1 MASNNQSDTNEIK
14 RRFDIFH
21 REARFQ
27 EKPFR
32 LLGRPQITN
41 KQMSVVFAYPDSG
54 DKTSFTDEVAKAL
67 KEYGLDPAE
76 PMRQKSGV
84 RIQARLLAIEANEKD
99 SEADEA

>member
-1 MASNNQSDTNEIK
+1 MASNNQSETNELK
-14 RRFDIFH
+14 KRFDIFH

-41 KQMSVVFAYPDSG
+41 KLVSVLVAYPEFENAE
-54 DKTSFTDEVAKAL
+54 DKAAFVEAVGKAL

-76 PMRQKSGV
+76 PARQKSGV
-84 RIQARLLAIEANEKD
+84 RIQARLLAAEKSD
-99 SEADEA
+99 GA

>member
-1 MASNNQSDTNEIK
+1 MVSNNQIETNEVK

-27 EKPFR
+27 AKPFR

-41 KQMSVVFAYPDSG
+41 KQLSVLIAYPEFENAADKASFGDSVV
-54 DKTSFTDEVAKAL
+54 TTL

-84 RIQARLLAIEANEKD
+84 RIQAHD
-99 SEADEA
+99 